1 MGRITLTLV
10 SQDKDQCYLQALAKS
25 PSYSAVTSFT
35 CTAKALVDFGKNLK
49 GFPRSPSETGE
60 YSLGAGMG
68 RAEFTFITVASTGL
82 CELWVRIKG
91 LQGEAGQSAEAY
103 FPIDYLESAAIEA
116 FSRDLVKLGTGHGKA
131 AELKNQFEKA

>member
-25 PSYSAVTSFT
+25 PSYSAVTSFS
-35 CTAKALVDFGKNLK
+35 CTAKALVDFGKAIK
-49 GFPRSPSETGE
+49 GFPRSADESEE
-60 YSLGAGMG
+60 HSLGSGMG
-68 RAEFTFITVASTGL
+68 RAEFNFVTVPGTGH

-91 LQGEAGQSAEAY
+91 LQGEVGHAAEAY
-103 FPIDYLESAAIEA
+103 FPIDYLEPSSIEA
-116 FSRDLVKLGTGHGKA
+116 FSRDLIKLGTGHAKA

>member
-10 SQDKDQCYLQALAKS
+10 SQDKDTCYLQATAKS
-25 PSYSAVTSFT
+25 PSYSAVTSFS
-35 CTAKALVDFGKNLK
+35 CNSKALVEFGKSIK
-49 GFPRSPSETGE
+49 GFPRASNETEE

-68 RAEFTFITVASTGL
+68 RAEFTFQTVPATGL

-91 LQGEAGQSAEAY
+91 LQGEAGQSAEAF
-103 FPIDYLESAAIEA
+103 FPIDYLEPSAIEA
-116 FSRDLVKLGTGHGKA
+116 FSRELIKLGTGHSKA

>member
-25 PSYSAVTSFT
+25 PSYSAVTSFS
-35 CTAKALVDFGKNLK
+35 CTAKALVDFGKAIK
-49 GFPRSPSETGE
+49 GFPRSAGDTGE
-60 YSLGAGMG
+60 YSLGSGMG
-68 RAEFTFITVASTGL
+68 RAEFTFITVVSTGL

-103 FPIDYLESAAIEA
+103 FPIDYLETSAIDA
-116 FSRDLVKLGTGHGKA
+116 FSRDLIRLGTGHAKA

>member
-10 SQDKDQCYLQALAKS
+10 SQEKDQCYLQALAKS

-35 CTAKALVDFGKNLK
+35 CMAKALVDFGKGLR
-49 GFPRSPSETGE
+49 GFPRSPGETGE

-68 RAEFTFITVASTGL
+68 RAEFTFITVPSTGL

-91 LQGEAGQSAEAY
+91 LQGEGGQTSEAY

-116 FSRDLVKLGTGHGKA
+116 FSRDLIKLGTGHGKA